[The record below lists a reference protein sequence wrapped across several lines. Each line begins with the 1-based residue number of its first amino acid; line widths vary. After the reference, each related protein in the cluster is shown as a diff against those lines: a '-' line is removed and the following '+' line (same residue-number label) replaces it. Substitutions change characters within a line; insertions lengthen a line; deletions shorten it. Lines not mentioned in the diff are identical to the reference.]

1 MEGPETHAHHH
12 GHSGHRWL
20 DMAAAGCAIVV
31 SVISL
36 FLAIHHGQVMKE
48 MAEANARMVTA
59 TSWPWVGTG
68 TSNLNGEG
76 KPEIA
81 LSVVNK
87 GIGPARVQGVQM
99 RYEGKDLAHA
109 AELLEH
115 CCGAARTAGE
125 TPKLMD
131 ITSGVNGEVLRPGER
146 VDMLRVPKEGSDA
159 EAWSRLNRERFK
171 VSLRICYCSVFDEC
185 WTTRTDSNEVDK
197 VQACPAEWKKF
208 KG

>member
-20 DMAAAGCAIVV
+20 DIAAAGCAIVV

-48 MAEANARMVTA
+48 MADANARMVTA
-59 TSWPWVGTG
+59 TSWPWVSVG
-68 TSNLNGEG
+68 TSNLSDSGAH
-76 KPEIA
+76 EIS

-87 GIGPARVQGVQM
+87 GIGPARIQGVEM
-99 RYEGKDLAHA
+99 RYGDKQLAHA
-109 AELLEH
+109 AELLEL
-115 CCGAARTAGE
+115 CCSAKREPGKP
-125 TPKLMD
+125 PKFMD

-146 VDMLRVPKEGSDA
+146 IDLLRVPEQNSEP
-159 EAWSRLNRERFK
+159 EAWAQLNRERFK
-171 VSLRICYCSVFDEC
+171 VALRICYCSVFDEC
-185 WTTRTDSNEVDK
+185 WTTRADSNEVDK